1 MALLRPKWVHVMVN
15 EQERSAWQAQAAA
28 AGLTLADLIRQ
39 RLGDAKEVGRAP
51 LKRRAARRADPA
63 LLAALGRIGSNLNQV
78 ARWANTYKGKAEAVQ
93 VLAAL
98 VSIEQVIAIHASEV
112 KAMDAEDESAAEE
125 RDDAG

>member
-15 EQERSAWQAQAAA
+15 EQERAAWQAQAGA

-39 RLGDAKEVGRAP
+39 RLGEAKTVGRDP
-51 LKRRAARRADPA
+51 VKRRAARRADPA

-98 VSIEQVIAIHASEV
+98 VSIEQIIALHAPGA
-112 KAMDAEDESAAEE
+112 KALDAEDEAEE
-125 RDDAG
+125 PGDAG